1 MEGSSANRKPVSDG
15 GIMEQ
20 ADVPEEGDSLVGGW
34 GRRALSSARTSP
46 ARRLINARKLACTFH
61 MEKLIQK
68 TASHSK
74 LENGTIKLVERP
86 QQRINMA
93 FRAHVVPGDMNHS
106 ITIDH
111 ESRTNY
117 TLIDLAVQF
126 LLTIRTIETMH
137 SQIGIRQQRK
147 RQMLSGYWR
156 IDAGVIASYGFWT
169 SCRYKARIDVC

>member
-74 LENGTIKLVERP
+74 LEKRNHQAYRAHAAKNQHGLSRTLCRATRITPSPSITKVER
-86 QQRINMA
+86 
-93 FRAHVVPGDMNHS
+93 
-106 ITIDH
+106 ITP
-111 ESRTNY
+111 S
-117 TLIDLAVQF
+117 
-126 LLTIRTIETMH
+126 
-137 SQIGIRQQRK
+137 
-147 RQMLSGYWR
+147 
-156 IDAGVIASYGFWT
+156 
-169 SCRYKARIDVC
+169 

>member
-93 FRAHVVPGDMNHS
+93 FRARCAGP
-106 ITIDH
+106 H
-111 ESRTNY
+111 ESLHHHRSRKSNE
-117 TLIDLAVQF
+117 LHPHRPC
-126 LLTIRTIETMH
+126 RTISSHHTRHTNDAQSDRHPTTTET
-137 SQIGIRQQRK
+137 SNAVG
-147 RQMLSGYWR
+147 LL
-156 IDAGVIASYGFWT
+156 AN
-169 SCRYKARIDVC
+169 

>member
-74 LENGTIKLVERP
+74 LEKRNHQAYRARAAKNQHGLSRARCTGRYESLHHHRSRKSNESHPHRP
-86 QQRINMA
+86 C
-93 FRAHVVPGDMNHS
+93 
-106 ITIDH
+106 
-111 ESRTNY
+111 
-117 TLIDLAVQF
+117 
-126 LLTIRTIETMH
+126 RTISSHHTRHTNDAQSDRHPTTTET
-137 SQIGIRQQRK
+137 SNAVG
-147 RQMLSGYWR
+147 LL
-156 IDAGVIASYGFWT
+156 AN
-169 SCRYKARIDVC
+169 

>member
-1 MEGSSANRKPVSDG
+1 MEGSSADRKPVSDG

-74 LENGTIKLVERP
+74 LENGTIKLIERT
-86 QQRINMA
+86 QQRINRA
-93 FRAHVVPGDMNHS
+93 FRARCTGP
-106 ITIDH
+106 H
-111 ESRTNY
+111 ESLHHHRSRKSNELHPHRPCRIISSHHTHHTNDAQSDRHP
-117 TLIDLAVQF
+117 TTTETSNAVGLLAN
-126 LLTIRTIETMH
+126 
-137 SQIGIRQQRK
+137 
-147 RQMLSGYWR
+147 
-156 IDAGVIASYGFWT
+156 
-169 SCRYKARIDVC
+169 

>member
-46 ARRLINARKLACTFH
+46 ARRLINACKLACTFH

-74 LENGTIKLVERP
+74 LEKTEPSSLSSARSKESTWP
-86 QQRINMA
+86 
-93 FRAHVVPGDMNHS
+93 FAHVVPGHTNHS

-111 ESRTNY
+111 ESRTNH
-117 TLIDLAVQF
+117 TLINLAIQL
-126 LLTIRTIETMH
+126 LLTIRAIQTMH

>member
-74 LENGTIKLVERP
+74 LEKRNHQAYRAHAAKNQHGLSRTLYRGTRITPSPSITKVER
-86 QQRINMA
+86 
-93 FRAHVVPGDMNHS
+93 
-106 ITIDH
+106 ITP
-111 ESRTNY
+111 S
-117 TLIDLAVQF
+117 
-126 LLTIRTIETMH
+126 
-137 SQIGIRQQRK
+137 
-147 RQMLSGYWR
+147 
-156 IDAGVIASYGFWT
+156 
-169 SCRYKARIDVC
+169 

>member
-46 ARRLINARKLACTFH
+46 ARRLINACKLACTFH

-74 LENGTIKLVERP
+74 LEKRNH
-86 QQRINMA
+86 QA
-93 FRAHVVPGDMNHS
+93 YRAHAAKNQHDPSGP
-106 ITIDH
+106 H
-111 ESRTNY
+111 ESLHHHRSRKSNESHPHKPCHTTSSHHTRHTNDAQSDRHP
-117 TLIDLAVQF
+117 TTTETSNAVGLLAN
-126 LLTIRTIETMH
+126 
-137 SQIGIRQQRK
+137 
-147 RQMLSGYWR
+147 
-156 IDAGVIASYGFWT
+156 
-169 SCRYKARIDVC
+169 

>member
-74 LENGTIKLVERP
+74 LEKRNHQAYRARAAKNQHGFSRARCTGRYESLHHHRSRKSNESHPHRP
-86 QQRINMA
+86 C
-93 FRAHVVPGDMNHS
+93 
-106 ITIDH
+106 
-111 ESRTNY
+111 
-117 TLIDLAVQF
+117 
-126 LLTIRTIETMH
+126 RTISSHHTHHTNDAQSDRHPTTTET
-137 SQIGIRQQRK
+137 SNAVG
-147 RQMLSGYWR
+147 LL
-156 IDAGVIASYGFWT
+156 AN
-169 SCRYKARIDVC
+169 

>member
-46 ARRLINARKLACTFH
+46 ARRLIKDRIAFQARKTEPSSLSSAR
-61 MEKLIQK
+61 
-68 TASHSK
+68 SK
-74 LENGTIKLVERP
+74 ESTWP
-86 QQRINMA
+86 
-93 FRAHVVPGDMNHS
+93 FAHVVPGHTNHS

-111 ESRTNY
+111 ESRTNH
-117 TLIDLAVQF
+117 TLINLAIQL
-126 LLTIRTIETMH
+126 LLTIRAIQTMH

>member
-46 ARRLINARKLACTFH
+46 ARRLINACKLACTFH

-74 LENGTIKLVERP
+74 LEKRNH
-86 QQRINMA
+86 QA
-93 FRAHVVPGDMNHS
+93 CRAPAAKNQHDPSHARCTGRY
-106 ITIDH
+106 
-111 ESRTNY
+111 ESLHHHRSRKSNELHPHKPCHTTSSHHTRHTNDAQSDRHP
-117 TLIDLAVQF
+117 TTTETSNAVGLLAN
-126 LLTIRTIETMH
+126 
-137 SQIGIRQQRK
+137 
-147 RQMLSGYWR
+147 
-156 IDAGVIASYGFWT
+156 
-169 SCRYKARIDVC
+169 

>member
-46 ARRLINARKLACTFH
+46 ARRLINACKLACTFH

-74 LENGTIKLVERP
+74 LEKRNH
-86 QQRINMA
+86 QA
-93 FRAHVVPGDMNHS
+93 YRAHAAKNQHDPSHARCIGQ
-106 ITIDH
+106 H
-111 ESRTNY
+111 ESPHHHQSQKSNESHPHKPCHTTSSHHTRHTNDAQSDRHP
-117 TLIDLAVQF
+117 TTTETSNAVGLLAN
-126 LLTIRTIETMH
+126 
-137 SQIGIRQQRK
+137 
-147 RQMLSGYWR
+147 
-156 IDAGVIASYGFWT
+156 
-169 SCRYKARIDVC
+169 